1 LETNLGQG
9 GTFLEQRHLI
19 ETEDCHRVTDALARI
34 GDKWS
39 FLIVMQLDAE
49 TRRFSGLR
57 RAIGGIS
64 QKMLALTLRGLE
76 RDGFMTRTVHPTKP
90 PSVEYA
96 LTDLGQEMVVPV
108 KALGAWVL
116 DNLHRIESAR
126 RRFDAG
132 PDRG

>member
-1 LETNLGQG
+1 M
-9 GTFLEQRHLI
+9 EQRHLI

>member
-1 LETNLGQG
+1 
-9 GTFLEQRHLI
+9 LEQRHLI

>member
-1 LETNLGQG
+1 
-9 GTFLEQRHLI
+9 LEQRHLL
-19 ETEDCHRVTDALARI
+19 ETDNCHRVTNALARV

-39 FLIVMQLDAE
+39 VLIIMQLDEEA
-49 TRRFSGLR
+49 RRFSELR
-57 RAIGGIS
+57 RAIAGIS

-76 RDGFMTRTVHPTKP
+76 QDGFITRTVHPTKA

-108 KALGAWVL
+108 RALGAWVL

-126 RRFDAG
+126 RCFDAEA
-132 PDRG
+132 DRG